1 MFLEKGG
8 LESYY
13 ESDLERIRTDDLYVS
28 RFVSHQKQEN
38 DTLDRPPGFEDKVE
52 AANMMVSVLQ
62 WRKQEGVLDLDYS
75 KVTEPK
81 LQSIYFRNKDS
92 EGDDI
97 LWLEVKHY
105 DKGLRVEYQKY
116 LTWLVEHR
124 AGAEQS
130 SKITCV
136 FALND
141 VGMAQADVEF
151 LKYFINLFMYY
162 TPDTM
167 KMMIVHNMHWLL
179 NGVWKVVSLLLSEGA
194 KKRIVFCKGDQIMD
208 SLPNDSVVSLC
219 GGPDPFTFQPGQIAA

>member
-1 MFLEKGG
+1 MATADKGVCDEVRNMFLEKGG
-8 LESYY
+8 LENYY
-13 ESDLERIRTDDLYVS
+13 ESDVDRIRSDDLYVS
-28 RFVSHQKQEN
+28 RFLSHQKK
-38 DTLDRPPGFEDKVE
+38 DKAE
-52 AANMMVSVLQ
+52 AANMIVSVLQ
-62 WRKQEGVLDLDYS
+62 WRKQEQVLDLDYS

-92 EGDDI
+92 DGDDI

-105 DKGLRVEYQKY
+105 DKGLQQEYQKY

-124 AGAEQS
+124 AGSDTS
-130 SKITCV
+130 SRITCV

-167 KMMIVHNMHWLL
+167 KMMVVHNMHWLL
-179 NGVWKVVSLLLSEGA
+179 NGVWKVISLLLSEGA
-194 KKRIVFCKGDQIMD
+194 KKRIVFCKGDQIFD
-208 SLPNDSVVSLC
+208 SVPNESVVSLC
-219 GGPDPFTFQPGQIAA
+219 GGPDPYKFQIAA